1 METILRGTANQSVD
15 IAEDNSASI
24 TLDAVGTG
32 NLTYEIVSQPTN
44 GTLSGTGANRIYTP
58 SPNYNGT
65 DSFTFRVKDG
75 QKVSNIST
83 VTINV
88 SAVNDA
94 PTANEDSE
102 TIGEDSGVNTF
113 NVLSNDSSIES
124 GETLTITAVT
134 QGANGTVAIT
144 NYGLNVSYTPKADF
158 FGADSFTYTISDGNG
173 GTATAAVKVNVTA
186 VNDAPSIMGASVSS
200 QQNAV
205 GAVSQIATISDVDNA
220 ASALTVSVISVPTG
234 ITVSDIANANGVIT
248 AKVSAS
254 CGSTVGSNTVVLQVS
269 DGNATAKANL
279 TVNVTPSNPPVINLK
294 PFITLSQPN
303 HKYQTISLSQMV
315 QSATDDCN
323 GSVSGNVVIERVT
336 SDEAENGDDDGETLD
351 DIVINP
357 DCKTI
362 QLRAERSGSG
372 NGRVYTITLRVG
384 DSSGNVTRA
393 NFKVFVPRGNQTPID
408 DGAVYTVN
416 SNCL

>member
-134 QGANGTVAIT
+134 
-144 NYGLNVSYTPKADF
+144 
-158 FGADSFTYTISDGNG
+158 
-173 GTATAAVKVNVTA
+173 
-186 VNDAPSIMGASVSS
+186 
-200 QQNAV
+200 
-205 GAVSQIATISDVDNA
+205 
-220 ASALTVSVISVPTG
+220 
-234 ITVSDIANANGVIT
+234 
-248 AKVSAS
+248 
-254 CGSTVGSNTVVLQVS
+254 
-269 DGNATAKANL
+269 
-279 TVNVTPSNPPVINLK
+279 
-294 PFITLSQPN
+294 
-303 HKYQTISLSQMV
+303 
-315 QSATDDCN
+315 
-323 GSVSGNVVIERVT
+323 
-336 SDEAENGDDDGETLD
+336 
-351 DIVINP
+351 
-357 DCKTI
+357 
-362 QLRAERSGSG
+362 
-372 NGRVYTITLRVG
+372 
-384 DSSGNVTRA
+384 
-393 NFKVFVPRGNQTPID
+393 
-408 DGAVYTVN
+408 
-416 SNCL
+416 